1 MLQPTAVR
9 DIFTNIAEFFGTSR
23 GAVVER
29 LLNVLGIWI
38 GGWLAYQLVRRIAR
52 RIIAAVDD
60 GDDAT
65 MTAAERRGHTVAAI
79 VRSAGRLLILLIVG
93 LLTAGQFIAIGPLL
107 AAGGIVGLTF
117 SFGAQS
123 LVKDLIAG
131 FFILFENQFGIGD
144 VIEAAGKSGTV
155 ERMTLR
161 VTMLRDLRGV
171 LHVVPNGQITTL
183 SNLTRSW
190 SRAVVEVGVAYGT
203 DLDTALAVF
212 RDEVARFQSDPVWSS
227 RMEGTSEVLG
237 VEELGE
243 HGVVI
248 RTLLRTSAGAQWEVA
263 REFRRRL
270 KNRLDAEGIEIPFP
284 QRTVHVRHH
293 GAQAGAG
300 SPSFPA
306 EGS

>member
-1 MLQPTAVR
+1 VLQPAAVR
-9 DIFTNIAEFFGTSR
+9 DVFTNIAEFFGTSR

-29 LLNVLGIWI
+29 LLNVLVIWI
-38 GGWLAYQLVRRIAR
+38 GGWLAYQVVRRIAR

-65 MTAAERRGHTVAAI
+65 MTAAERRGHTVAQI

-144 VIEAAGKSGTV
+144 VIEAVGKSGTV

-161 VTMLRDLRGV
+161 MTALRDLRGV
-171 LHVVPNGQITTL
+171 VHVIPNGQITTL

-190 SRAVVEVGVAYGT
+190 SRAVVEVGIGYST
-203 DLDTALAVF
+203 DLDRALVVF
-212 RDEVARFQSDPVWSS
+212 RDELSRFQADPAWKS
-227 RMEGTSEVLG
+227 RLEGSSEVLG
-237 VEELGE
+237 VEQLGE

-248 RTLLRTSAGAQWEVA
+248 RTVLRTAPGAQWEVA
-263 REFRRRL
+263 REFRRRI
-270 KNRLDAEGIEIPFP
+270 KNRLDTEEIEIPFP

-293 GAQAGAG
+293 GAEPGAAAPAF
-300 SPSFPA
+300 PS
-306 EGS
+306 EES

>member
-1 MLQPTAVR
+1 MLQPAAVR
-9 DIFTNIAEFFGTSR
+9 DIFSNIAEFFGTSR

-38 GGWLAYQLVRRIAR
+38 AGWLAYQVVRRVAR
-52 RIIAAVDD
+52 RIIASVDD

-79 VRSAGRLLILLIVG
+79 VRSAGRLVILLIVG

-107 AAGGIVGLTF
+107 AAGGILGLTF

-131 FFILFENQFGIGD
+131 FFVLFENQFGIGD

-161 VTMLRDLRGV
+161 ITVLRDLRGV

-190 SRAVVEVGVAYGT
+190 SRAVVEVGIGYGAA
-203 DLDTALAVF
+203 LDHALSVF
-212 RDEVARFQSDPVWSS
+212 QDELSRFQADAAWKS
-227 RMEGTSEVLG
+227 RLEGSSEVLG
-237 VEELGE
+237 VEQLAEN
-243 HGVVI
+243 GVVI
-248 RTLLRTSAGAQWEVA
+248 RTVLRTAPGAQWEVA
-263 REFRRRL
+263 REFRRRI
-270 KNRLDAEGIEIPFP
+270 KNRLDAEGIEIPSP
-284 QRTVHVRHH
+284 QRTVTVRHL
-293 GAQAGAG
+293 GAAPGAAA
-300 SPSFPA
+300 PAMPA
-306 EGS
+306 EGA